1 MQTFCKLS
9 ARRRL
14 LICRYP
20 KYGRQACLPTL
31 LDRPAASTIYVQDK
45 QGIKISKIDFFAT
58 TPYILEVK
66 KIRHILDT

>member
-1 MQTFCKLS
+1 MDCYVKKNVILVIGLW
-9 ARRRL
+9 RN
-14 LICRYP
+14 
-20 KYGRQACLPTL
+20 
-31 LDRPAASTIYVQDK
+31 TIYVQDK